1 MHHLP
6 ALRAPVNDP
15 PSDNELESQPLSPR
29 RAAESLFECADDA
42 DHEGIMADV
51 ALAKR
56 CVAGEVAAWEQLYG
70 QCHDALLGT
79 VQKMLGP
86 QGADFSLVD
95 EIAAR
100 VWYALVADD
109 GELLQRYSPKY
120 GARLITFMRALA
132 KDEITRHLRS
142 ERRRHRRER
151 RAAAK
156 KSSRE
161 HSFAVEMNT
170 SLSEFLVT
178 LSPAERGF
186 ADNYLLAPANQP
198 ASIPEPKP
206 PKTSFW
212 RLTSRIRKKL
222 IDFFRL

>member
-6 ALRAPVNDP
+6 TVCAPVNHP
-15 PSDNELESQPLSPR
+15 PSDDDLRARLLSAQ
-29 RAAESLFECADDA
+29 RAAESLSDCADET
-42 DHEGIMADV
+42 DHEGILADV

-70 QCHDALLGT
+70 QCHDTLLGT
-79 VQKMLGP
+79 IRKMLGP
-86 QGADFSLVD
+86 HGADFSSVD

-100 VWYALVADD
+100 VWYALVAND
-109 GELLQRYSPKY
+109 GELLRRYSPKY
-120 GARLITFMRALA
+120 GARLGTFMRALA
-132 KDEITRHLRS
+132 KDEISRHLRA
-142 ERRRHRRER
+142 ERRRRKRER
-151 RAAAK
+151 RAAVK

-161 HSFAVEMNT
+161 QSVAAEMNA

-186 ADNYLLAPANQP
+186 ADSYLLAPANQP
-198 ASIPEPKP
+198 LPVAEPRP
-206 PKTSFW
+206 PATSFW

-222 IDFFRL
+222 IDFFGL